1 MRLRVLVPAAVLAVL
16 AVSTP
21 GGRGAEPAASLAAFI
36 RESYTKHEHLV
47 PTRDGTR
54 LFTAVYVPKD
64 AGPAKRYPVLMNRTP
79 YSVAPYGIDAYPA
92 ALGPSEAAARE
103 KFIFVYQDVRGR
115 MMSEGTFV
123 DVRPVLPKKG
133 PKDVDE
139 TTDAFDTV
147 DWLVKNVPHN
157 NGKVGAWGISY
168 PGFYAAL
175 AAIDAHPALV
185 AVSPQAPV
193 ADWFAGDDFHHNGAF
208 FLAAA
213 FNFYVRFGQPREGPT
228 TKWAPRFDH
237 GTMDGYRFF
246 LEAGSAAGLS
256 KHMKGVAFWDDL
268 MAHETYDA
276 YWQARNTR
284 PHLAG
289 VRPAVLTVG
298 GWFDAEDAFGSLE
311 TYRAI
316 ERQSPGAS
324 NRLVVGPWWHGGWAR
339 SDGESH
345 GRVTFGQKTSVR
357 YREEIELPFFLH
369 HLKGA
374 PDPKLSEATV
384 FETGRNVWR
393 SFDAWPPRE
402 AKATSFRLGAGG
414 VLASDPPPAGSAVA
428 AEWVSDPAKPVP
440 YVESVEIGMDADY
453 MTADQRF
460 ASRRP
465 DVAVWQTP
473 PLEAD
478 LTVAGPIEV
487 SLSVSTSG
495 TDADWVVKLVDVW
508 PDDVPVEAWE
518 WTPRNVWDEKPTRSK
533 LGGNQ
538 QLVRGEPFRGRFR
551 KSLSSPEPFV
561 PGKVETVAFTMPDVL
576 HTFRRGHRVMVQVQS
591 SWFPLVDRNPQTFV
605 PVRTAGESDYRPA
618 TMRVHDGA
626 ESPSRVVLRVLPPER
641 P

>member
-1 MRLRVLVPAAVLAVL
+1 MRLRVLVPVLALVFS
-16 AVSTP
+16 AP
-21 GGRGAEPAASLAAFI
+21 GAPAAEPPSPLAAFV
-36 RESYTKHEHLV
+36 REAYTKHEHLV
-47 PTRDGTR
+47 PMRDGTR

-64 AGPAKRYPVLMNRTP
+64 AGPAKRYPILMTRTP

-92 ALGPSEAAARE
+92 SLGPSEAAARE
-103 KFIFVYQDVRGR
+103 KFVFAYQDVRGR

-139 TTDAFDTV
+139 TTDAWDTV

-157 NGKVGAWGISY
+157 NGKVGTWGISY
-168 PGFYAAL
+168 PGFYAAM

-193 ADWFAGDDFHHNGAF
+193 ADWFAGDDFHHNGAL

-228 TKWAPRFDH
+228 TKWAPKFDH
-237 GTMDGYRFF
+237 GSVDGYRFF
-246 LEAGSAAGLS
+246 LEAGPAAGLS
-256 KHMKGVAFWDDL
+256 KHMEGVAFWDDL

-284 PHLAG
+284 PHLKG
-289 VRPAVLTVG
+289 IRPAVLTVG
-298 GWFDAEDAFGSLE
+298 GWYDAEDAFGALE

-339 SDGESH
+339 SEGESH

-369 HLKGA
+369 HLKGG
-374 PDPKLSEATV
+374 PDPKLPEATV
-384 FETGRNVWR
+384 FETGRNLWR

-402 AKATSFRLGAGG
+402 AKATSFRLGSGG
-414 VLASDPPPAGSAVA
+414 ALSADAPPAGSAVV

-473 PLEAD
+473 PLD
-478 LTVAGPIEV
+478 GDVTVAGPVEV

-495 TDADWVVKLVDVW
+495 TDADWVVKLIDVW

-518 WTPRNVWDEKPTRSK
+518 WTPRNAWDEKPTRSK

-551 KSLSSPEPFV
+551 KSLSSPEAFT
-561 PGKVETVAFTMPDVL
+561 PGKVETVAFAMPDVL
-576 HTFRRGHRVMVQVQS
+576 HTFRRGHRIMVQVQG

-605 PVRTAGESDYRPA
+605 PIRSAKESDFRPA

-626 ESPSRVVLRVLPPER
+626 QSPSRVVLPVLPPER

>member
-1 MRLRVLVPAAVLAVL
+1 MRLRVLVPASALAFAAL
-16 AVSTP
+16 GERA
-21 GGRGAEPAASLAAFI
+21 AEPPAPLAAFV
-36 RESYTKHEHLV
+36 RESYTKYEHLV
-47 PTRDGTR
+47 PMRDGTR
-54 LFTAVYVPKD
+54 LLTAVYVPKD
-64 AGPAKRYPVLMNRTP
+64 AGPAKRYPILLNRTP
-79 YSVAPYGIDAYPA
+79 YSVAPYGVDAYPA
-92 ALGPSEAAARE
+92 SLGPSEAAARE
-103 KFIFVYQDVRGR
+103 KFVFAYQDVRGR

-123 DVRPVLPKKG
+123 DARPVLPKKG

-157 NGKVGAWGISY
+157 NGKVGTWGISY

-193 ADWFAGDDFHHNGAF
+193 ADWFAGDDFHHNGAL

-213 FNFYVRFGQPREGPT
+213 FNFYVRFGQPRERPT

-246 LEAGSAAGLS
+246 LEAGPIANLS
-256 KHMKGVAFWDDL
+256 RHMKGVAFWDDL

-284 PHLAG
+284 PHLAAI
-289 VRPAVLTVG
+289 RPAVLTVG
-298 GWFDAEDAFGSLE
+298 GWYDAEDVFGSLE
-311 TYRAI
+311 TYGAI

-339 SDGESH
+339 SEGESH

-369 HLKGA
+369 YLKGA
-374 PDPKLSEATV
+374 PDPRLPEATV

-402 AKATSFRLGAGG
+402 AKATAFRLGAGG
-414 VLASDPPPAGSAVA
+414 ILSADAPPSGSAVA

-473 PLEAD
+473 SLETD

-495 TDADWVVKLVDVW
+495 TDADWVVKLIDVW

-518 WTPRNVWDEKPTRSK
+518 WTPRNAWDEKPTRSK

-551 KSLSSPEPFV
+551 KSLSSPEPFT
-561 PGKVETVAFTMPDVL
+561 PEKVETVAFRMPDVL

-605 PVRTAGESDYRPA
+605 PIRTAKESDFRPA

-626 ESPSRVVLRVLPPER
+626 ESPSHVVLRVLPAER

>member
-1 MRLRVLVPAAVLAVL
+1 MRLRTLALAVL
-16 AVSTP
+16 PALVP
-21 GGRGAEPAASLAAFI
+21 PAGAAEEPVGSLAAFV
-36 RESYTKHEHLV
+36 REAYTKHEHLV
-47 PTRDGTR
+47 PMRDGTR

-64 AGPAKRYPVLMNRTP
+64 AGPAKRYPILMIRTP
-79 YSVAPYGIDAYPA
+79 YSVAPYGIDAYPDS
-92 ALGPSEAAARE
+92 LGPSEAAARE
-103 KFIFVYQDVRGR
+103 KFIFACQDVRGR

-157 NGKVGAWGISY
+157 NGKAGAWGISY
-168 PGFYAAL
+168 PGFYAAM

-193 ADWFAGDDFHHNGAF
+193 ADWFAGDDFHHNGAL
-208 FLAAA
+208 FLASA

-284 PHLAG
+284 PHLKG
-289 VRPAVLTVG
+289 IRPAVLTVG
-298 GWFDAEDAFGSLE
+298 GWYDAEDAFGALE

-316 ERQSPGAS
+316 ERQSPGAG

-357 YREEIELPFFLH
+357 YRQEIELPFFLH
-369 HLKGA
+369 HLKGG
-374 PDPKLSEATV
+374 PDPRLAEATV
-384 FETGRNVWR
+384 FETGRNRWR

-402 AKATSFRLGAGG
+402 AKATPFRLGPGS
-414 VLASDPPPAGSAVA
+414 VLSADAPPSGSAVA
-428 AEWVSDPAKPVP
+428 AEWVSDPARPVP
-440 YVESVEIGMDADY
+440 YAESVDPGMDADY

-473 PLEAD
+473 PLDAD

-518 WTPRNVWDEKPTRSK
+518 WAPRNAWDEKPTRSK
-533 LGGNQ
+533 LGGSQ

-551 KSLSSPEPFV
+551 KGLSSPEPFV

-605 PVRTAGESDYRPA
+605 PVRSAKEGDFRPA

-626 ESPSRVVLRVLPPER
+626 QSPSRVVLRVLPEER

>member
-1 MRLRVLVPAAVLAVL
+1 MRLRPLAPALLLAALVPVAASA
-16 AVSTP
+16 
-21 GGRGAEPAASLAAFI
+21 AEPASPLAAFV
-36 RESYTKHEHLV
+36 RESYTKYEHLV
-47 PTRDGTR
+47 PMRDGIR
-54 LFTAVYVPKD
+54 LFTTVYVPKD
-64 AGPAKRYPVLMNRTP
+64 AGPARRYPILLNRTP
-79 YSVAPYGIDAYPA
+79 YSVAPYGVDAYPA
-92 ALGPSEAAARE
+92 SLGPSEAAARE
-103 KFIFVYQDVRGR
+103 KFIFAYQDVRGR

-123 DVRPVLPKKG
+123 DVRPVLPKRG
-133 PKDVDE
+133 PTSVDE

-193 ADWFAGDDFHHNGAF
+193 ADWFAGDDFHHNGAL

-246 LEAGSAAGLS
+246 LEAGSASGLS

-284 PHLAG
+284 PHLAAI
-289 VRPAVLTVG
+289 RPAVLTVG
-298 GWFDAEDAFGSLE
+298 GWYDAEDAFGALE
-311 TYRAI
+311 TYGAI

-374 PDPKLSEATV
+374 PDPKLAEATV
-384 FETGRNVWR
+384 FETGRNLWR

-402 AKATSFRLGAGG
+402 AKATAFRLGAGG
-414 VLASDPPPAGSAVA
+414 VLSADAPPSGSAVA

-460 ASRRP
+460 AARRP

-495 TDADWVVKLVDVW
+495 TDADWVVKLIDVW

-518 WTPRNVWDEKPTRSK
+518 WTPRNAWDEKPTRSK

-551 KSLSSPEPFV
+551 KSLSSPEAFT
-561 PGKVETVAFTMPDVL
+561 PGKVETVAFAMPDVL
-576 HTFRRGHRVMVQVQS
+576 HTFRRGHRVMVHVQS

-605 PVRTAGESDYRPA
+605 PIRTAKEGDYRPA
-618 TMRVHDGA
+618 TMRVHDGTA
-626 ESPSRVVLRVLPPER
+626 SPSRVVLRVLPHER

>member
-1 MRLRVLVPAAVLAVL
+1 MRLRALAPSVLLALAAPLAR
-16 AVSTP
+16 A
-21 GGRGAEPAASLAAFI
+21 AEPSPLGAFV
-36 RESYTKHEHLV
+36 REAYTKHEHLV
-47 PTRDGTR
+47 PMRDGTR

-64 AGPAKRYPVLMNRTP
+64 AGPARRYPILMTRTP
-79 YSVAPYGIDAYPA
+79 YSVAPYGVDAYPES
-92 ALGPSEAAARE
+92 LGPSEAAARE
-103 KFIFVYQDVRGR
+103 KFIFAYQDVRGR

-123 DVRPVLPKKG
+123 DVRPHLPRKG

-139 TTDAFDTV
+139 STDAWDTA
-147 DWLVKNVPHN
+147 DWLVKNVAGN

-168 PGFYAAL
+168 PGFYAAM

-193 ADWFAGDDFHHNGAF
+193 ADWFVGDDFHHNGAL

-237 GTMDGYRFF
+237 GTVDGYRFF
-246 LEAGSAAGLS
+246 LDAGPLSGLS
-256 KHMKGVAFWDDL
+256 KHMKDVSFWREL

-276 YWQARNTR
+276 FWKARDTR
-284 PHLAG
+284 PHLSG

-298 GWFDAEDAFGSLE
+298 GWYDAEDLFGSLE
-311 TYRAI
+311 TYRAV
-316 ERQSPGAS
+316 ERQSPGAD
-324 NRLVVGPWWHGGWAR
+324 NRLVMGPWWHGGWAR
-339 SDGESH
+339 SEGDSH
-345 GRVTFGQKTSVR
+345 GRVTFGQKTSAF
-357 YREEIELPFFLH
+357 YREKVELPFFLH

-374 PDPKLSEATV
+374 PAPGLAEATV
-384 FETGRNVWR
+384 FETGRNRWR
-393 SFDAWPPRE
+393 SFDAWPPKE
-402 AKATSFRLGAGG
+402 ASAVPWRLGASGR
-414 VLASDPPPAGSAVA
+414 LSREAPPAAGEVV
-428 AEWVSDPAKPVP
+428 AEWTSDPAKPVP

-465 DVAVWQTP
+465 DVAVWRTP
-473 PLEAD
+473 PLEGDVA
-478 LTVAGPIEV
+478 VAGPV
-487 SLSVSTSG
+487 LASLFVSTTG

-518 WTPRNVWDEKPTRSK
+518 WKPRNAWDEKPTRSK
-533 LGGNQ
+533 LGGYE

-551 KSLSSPEPFV
+551 RSFERPEPFE
-561 PGKVETVAFTMPDVL
+561 PGKVEKVEFALPDVL
-576 HTFRRGHRVMVQVQS
+576 HTFRRGHRIMVQVQS

-605 PVRTAGESDYRPA
+605 PIRSAKESDFRPA
-618 TMRVHDGA
+618 TMRVHQGEA
-626 ESPSRVVLRVLPPER
+626 FPSRVVLPVLPEER

>member
-1 MRLRVLVPAAVLAVL
+1 MRFRVLVPAAALAVL
-16 AVSTP
+16 VFSAL
-21 GGRGAEPAASLAAFI
+21 GARAAEPPAPLAAFV
-36 RESYTKHEHLV
+36 RESYTKYEHLV
-47 PTRDGTR
+47 PMRDGTR

-64 AGPAKRYPVLMNRTP
+64 AGPAKRYPILLNRTP
-79 YSVAPYGIDAYPA
+79 YSVAPYGVDAYPA
-92 ALGPSEAAARE
+92 AVGPSEAAARE

-123 DVRPVLPKKG
+123 DVRPVLTTKG

-157 NGKVGAWGISY
+157 NGRLGMWGISY

-193 ADWFAGDDFHHNGAF
+193 ADWFAGDDFHHNGAL

-246 LEAGSAAGLS
+246 LEAGPIANLS
-256 KHMKGVAFWDDL
+256 RHTKGVAFWDDL

-276 YWQARNTR
+276 FWQARNTR
-284 PHLAG
+284 PHLSG
-289 VRPAVLTVG
+289 IRPAVLTVG
-298 GWFDAEDAFGSLE
+298 GWFDAEDVFGSLE

-339 SDGESH
+339 SEGESH

-374 PDPKLSEATV
+374 PDPKLPEATV
-384 FETGRNVWR
+384 FETGRNLWR
-393 SFDAWPPRE
+393 SFDAWPPKE
-402 AKATSFRLGAGG
+402 AKPATFRLGAAG
-414 VLASDPPPAGSAVA
+414 VLSADAPPSGSAVT

-460 ASRRP
+460 AARRP

-478 LTVAGPIEV
+478 LTVGGPIEV
-487 SLSVSTSG
+487 NLSVSTSG
-495 TDADWVVKLVDVW
+495 TDADWVVKLIDVW

-518 WTPRNVWDEKPTRSK
+518 WTPRNAWDEKPTRSK

-551 KSLSSPEPFV
+551 KSFSAPEPFV
-561 PGKVETVAFTMPDVL
+561 PGKVESVAFRMPDVL

-605 PVRTAGESDYRPA
+605 PIRTAKESDFRPA

-626 ESPSRVVLRVLPPER
+626 ESSSRVVLRVLPGER

>member
-1 MRLRVLVPAAVLAVL
+1 MRLRVLVPAAALAFAAL
-16 AVSTP
+16 GA
-21 GGRGAEPAASLAAFI
+21 RAAEPPAPLAAFV
-36 RESYTKHEHLV
+36 RESYTKYEHLV
-47 PTRDGTR
+47 PMRDGTR

-64 AGPAKRYPVLMNRTP
+64 AGPARRYPILLNRTP
-79 YSVAPYGIDAYPA
+79 YSVAPYGVDAYPA
-92 ALGPSEAAARE
+92 SLGPSEAAARE
-103 KFIFVYQDVRGR
+103 KFVFAYQDVRGR

-157 NGKVGAWGISY
+157 NGKVGTWGISY
-168 PGFYAAL
+168 PGFYAAM

-193 ADWFAGDDFHHNGAF
+193 ADWFAGDDFHHNGAL

-246 LEAGSAAGLS
+246 LEAGPIANLS
-256 KHMKGVAFWDDL
+256 RHMKGVAFWDDL

-284 PHLAG
+284 PHLSG
-289 VRPAVLTVG
+289 IRPAVLTVG
-298 GWFDAEDAFGSLE
+298 GWYDAEDVFGSLE
-311 TYRAI
+311 TYGAI

-339 SDGESH
+339 SEGESH

-374 PDPKLSEATV
+374 PDPKLPEATV

-402 AKATSFRLGAGG
+402 AKATAFRLGAGG
-414 VLASDPPPAGSAVA
+414 VLSADAPPSGRAVA

-518 WTPRNVWDEKPTRSK
+518 WTPRNAWDEKPTRSK

-551 KSLSSPEPFV
+551 KSLSAPEPFV
-561 PGKVETVAFTMPDVL
+561 PGKVETIAFTMPDVL

-605 PVRTAGESDYRPA
+605 PIRTAKESDFRPA

-626 ESPSRVVLRVLPPER
+626 ESPSRVVLRVLPEER

>member
-1 MRLRVLVPAAVLAVL
+1 MRLRVLVPVLALVFS
-16 AVSTP
+16 AP
-21 GGRGAEPAASLAAFI
+21 GAPAAEPPSPLAAFV
-36 RESYTKHEHLV
+36 REAYTKHEHLV
-47 PTRDGTR
+47 PMRDGTR

-64 AGPAKRYPVLMNRTP
+64 AGPAKRYPILMTRTP

-92 ALGPSEAAARE
+92 SLGPSEAAARE
-103 KFIFVYQDVRGR
+103 KFVFAYQDVRGR

-123 DVRPVLPKKG
+123 DVRPVLPNKG

-139 TTDAFDTV
+139 TTDAWDTV

-157 NGKVGAWGISY
+157 NGKVGTWGISY
-168 PGFYAAL
+168 PGFYAAM

-193 ADWFAGDDFHHNGAF
+193 ADWFAGDDFHHNGAL

-228 TKWAPRFDH
+228 TKWAPKFDH
-237 GTMDGYRFF
+237 GSVDGYRFF
-246 LEAGSAAGLS
+246 LEAGPLASLS
-256 KHMKGVAFWDDL
+256 RHMKGVAFWDDL

-284 PHLAG
+284 PHLKG
-289 VRPAVLTVG
+289 IRPAVLTVG
-298 GWFDAEDAFGSLE
+298 GWYDAEDAFGSLE

-316 ERQSPGAS
+316 ERQSPGAA

-339 SDGESH
+339 SEGESH
-345 GRVTFGQKTSVR
+345 GRVTFGQKTSVH
-357 YREEIELPFFLH
+357 YRERVELPFFLH
-369 HLKGA
+369 HLKGG
-374 PDPKLSEATV
+374 PDPKLPEATV
-384 FETGRNVWR
+384 FETGRNLWR

-402 AKATSFRLGAGG
+402 AKATSFRLGSGG
-414 VLASDPPPAGSAVA
+414 ALSADAPPAGSAVV

-473 PLEAD
+473 PLD
-478 LTVAGPIEV
+478 GDVTVAGPVEV

-495 TDADWVVKLVDVW
+495 TDADWVVKLIDVW

-518 WTPRNVWDEKPTRSK
+518 WTPRNAWDEKPTRSK

-551 KSLSSPEPFV
+551 KSLSSPEAFT
-561 PGKVETVAFTMPDVL
+561 PGKVETVAFAMPDVL
-576 HTFRRGHRVMVQVQS
+576 HTFRRGHRIMVQVQG

-605 PVRTAGESDYRPA
+605 PIRSAKESDFRPA

-626 ESPSRVVLRVLPPER
+626 QSPSRVVLPVLPPER

>member
-1 MRLRVLVPAAVLAVL
+1 MRLRVLVPAAALVFAALGAR
-16 AVSTP
+16 A
-21 GGRGAEPAASLAAFI
+21 AEPPAPLAAFV
-36 RESYTKHEHLV
+36 RESYTKYEHLV
-47 PTRDGTR
+47 PMRDGTR

-64 AGPAKRYPVLMNRTP
+64 AGPARRYPILLNRTP
-79 YSVAPYGIDAYPA
+79 YSVAPYGVDAYPA
-92 ALGPSEAAARE
+92 SLGPSEAAARE
-103 KFIFVYQDVRGR
+103 KFVFAYQDVRGR

-157 NGKVGAWGISY
+157 NGKVGTWGISY

-193 ADWFAGDDFHHNGAF
+193 ADWFAGDDFHHNGAL

-246 LEAGSAAGLS
+246 LEAGPIANLS
-256 KHMKGVAFWDDL
+256 RHMKGVAFWDDL

-284 PHLAG
+284 PHLSG
-289 VRPAVLTVG
+289 IRPAVLTVG
-298 GWFDAEDAFGSLE
+298 GWYDAEDVFGSLE
-311 TYRAI
+311 TYGTI

-339 SDGESH
+339 SEGESH

-374 PDPKLSEATV
+374 PDPKLPEATV
-384 FETGRNVWR
+384 FETGRNAWR

-402 AKATSFRLGAGG
+402 AKATAFRLGAGG
-414 VLASDPPPAGSAVA
+414 VLSADAPPSGSAVA

-473 PLEAD
+473 PLDAD

-495 TDADWVVKLVDVW
+495 TDADWVVKLIDVW

-518 WTPRNVWDEKPTRSK
+518 WTPRNTWDEKPTRSK

-551 KSLSSPEPFV
+551 KSLSSPEPFT
-561 PGKVETVAFTMPDVL
+561 PEKVEAVAFRMPDVL

-605 PVRTAGESDYRPA
+605 PIRTAMESDFRPA
-618 TMRVHDGA
+618 TMRVHDGT
-626 ESPSRVVLRVLPPER
+626 ESPSRVVLRVLPAER

>member
-1 MRLRVLVPAAVLAVL
+1 MRLRVLVPVLALVFS
-16 AVSTP
+16 AP
-21 GGRGAEPAASLAAFI
+21 GAPAAEPPSPLAAFV
-36 RESYTKHEHLV
+36 REAYTKHEHLV
-47 PTRDGTR
+47 PMRDGTR

-64 AGPAKRYPVLMNRTP
+64 AGPAKRYPILMTRTP

-92 ALGPSEAAARE
+92 SLGPSEAAARE
-103 KFIFVYQDVRGR
+103 KFVFAYQDVRGR

-139 TTDAFDTV
+139 TTDAWDTV

-157 NGKVGAWGISY
+157 NGKVGTWGISY
-168 PGFYAAL
+168 PGFYAAM

-193 ADWFAGDDFHHNGAF
+193 ADWFAGDDFHHNGAL

-228 TKWAPRFDH
+228 TKWAPKFDH
-237 GTMDGYRFF
+237 GSVDGYRFF
-246 LEAGSAAGLS
+246 LEAGPAAGLS
-256 KHMKGVAFWDDL
+256 KHMEGVAFWDDL

-284 PHLAG
+284 PHLKG
-289 VRPAVLTVG
+289 IRPAVLTVG
-298 GWFDAEDAFGSLE
+298 GWYDAEDAFGALE

-339 SDGESH
+339 SEGESH

-369 HLKGA
+369 HLKGG
-374 PDPKLSEATV
+374 PDPKLPEATV
-384 FETGRNVWR
+384 FETGRNLWR

-402 AKATSFRLGAGG
+402 AKATSFRLGSGG
-414 VLASDPPPAGSAVA
+414 ALAADAPPAGSAVA

-473 PLEAD
+473 PLD
-478 LTVAGPIEV
+478 GDVTVAGPVEV

-495 TDADWVVKLVDVW
+495 TDADWVVKLIDVW

-518 WTPRNVWDEKPTRSK
+518 WTPRNAWDEKPTRSK
-533 LGGNQ
+533 LGGTQ

-551 KSLSSPEPFV
+551 KSLSAPEAFV
-561 PGKVETVAFTMPDVL
+561 PGKVETVAFAMPDVL
-576 HTFRRGHRVMVQVQS
+576 HTFRRGHRIMVQVQS

-605 PVRTAGESDYRPA
+605 PIRSAKESDFRPA

-626 ESPSRVVLRVLPPER
+626 QSPSRVVLPVLPPER

>member
-1 MRLRVLVPAAVLAVL
+1 MRLRVLVPAAALVFAALGAR
-16 AVSTP
+16 A
-21 GGRGAEPAASLAAFI
+21 AEPPAPLAAFV
-36 RESYTKHEHLV
+36 RESYTKYEHLV
-47 PTRDGTR
+47 PMRDGTR

-64 AGPAKRYPVLMNRTP
+64 AGPARRYPILLNRTP
-79 YSVAPYGIDAYPA
+79 YSVAPYGVDAYPA
-92 ALGPSEAAARE
+92 SLGPSEAAARE
-103 KFIFVYQDVRGR
+103 KFVFAYQDVRGR

-157 NGKVGAWGISY
+157 NGKVGTWGISY

-193 ADWFAGDDFHHNGAF
+193 ADWFAGDDFHHNGAL

-246 LEAGSAAGLS
+246 LEAGPIANLS
-256 KHMKGVAFWDDL
+256 RHMKGVAFWDDL

-284 PHLAG
+284 PHLSG
-289 VRPAVLTVG
+289 IRPAVLTVG
-298 GWFDAEDAFGSLE
+298 GWYDAEDVFGSLE
-311 TYRAI
+311 TYGTI

-339 SDGESH
+339 SEGESH

-374 PDPKLSEATV
+374 PDPKLPEATV
-384 FETGRNVWR
+384 FETGRNAWR

-402 AKATSFRLGAGG
+402 AKATAFRLGAGG
-414 VLASDPPPAGSAVA
+414 VLSADAPPSGSAVA

-473 PLEAD
+473 PLDAD

-495 TDADWVVKLVDVW
+495 TDADWVVKLIDVW

-518 WTPRNVWDEKPTRSK
+518 WTPRNTWDEKPTRSK

-551 KSLSSPEPFV
+551 KSLSSPEPFT
-561 PGKVETVAFTMPDVL
+561 PEKVEAVAFRMPDVL

-605 PVRTAGESDYRPA
+605 PIRTAMESDFRPA
-618 TMRVHDGA
+618 TMRVHDGT